1 MTKKELLKALEA
13 VPDDAIACFFSGDE
27 TLEVADK
34 VKVHNPADPH
44 YYFPGSESSTWKF
57 KKPRV
62 WFELGRNW

>member
-27 TLEVADK
+27 TLEVANKVDIHDPDK
-34 VKVHNPADPH
+34 EG
-44 YYFPGSESSTWKF
+44 YYSPEFGRTWKF
-57 KKPRV
+57 RKPRV